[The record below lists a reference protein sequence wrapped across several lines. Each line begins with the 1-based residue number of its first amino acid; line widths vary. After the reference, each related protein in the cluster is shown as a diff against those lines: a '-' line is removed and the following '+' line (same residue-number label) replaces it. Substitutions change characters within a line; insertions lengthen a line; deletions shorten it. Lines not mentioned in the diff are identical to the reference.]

1 MRCRPDAQGNWTGFN
16 TDFCRA
22 LAAAIF
28 DDPKT
33 VQLISLSSKDR
44 LTALQ
49 SARLIAMTATAP
61 WKVLWPM
68 ITSARTPGNVSCP
81 LMGMADQSYY
91 AGDGLN
97 KALS

>member
-1 MRCRPDAQGNWTGFN
+1 
-16 TDFCRA
+16 
-22 LAAAIF
+22 
-28 DDPKT
+28 
-33 VQLISLSSKDR
+33 
-44 LTALQ
+44 
-49 SARLIAMTATAP
+49 
-61 WKVLWPM
+61 M